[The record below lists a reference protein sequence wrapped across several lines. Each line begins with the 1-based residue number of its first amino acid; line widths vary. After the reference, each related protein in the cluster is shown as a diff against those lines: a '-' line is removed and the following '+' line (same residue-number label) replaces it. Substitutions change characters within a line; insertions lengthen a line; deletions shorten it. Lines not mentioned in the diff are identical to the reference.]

1 MVHRAA
7 DQPGKPRWGLV
18 ALVITVLV
26 VISGGLALANKVGI
40 IGPKPSATWIN
51 PQPSVSAEPGR

>member
-1 MVHRAA
+1 MIHRAE
-7 DQPGKPRWGLV
+7 PSPSKPRWGLV

-40 IGPKPSATWIN
+40 IGPQPSATWIN
-51 PQPSVSAEPGR
+51 PQPSVSAQPTR